1 MIQPEDPPG
10 FIVRTEAQK
19 AASNNGYRLIRGIE
33 GGWLCF
39 ASTTAKG
46 QVWIASVSKSGPWLL
61 SIGRPEVGAEI
72 ELPST
77 SATIGPGAVTF
88 VFDNLEGL
96 YGALDRV
103 YRLGLSLPDVPFAN
117 FRAAVQ
123 NLSRATEIER
133 LVIQRIG
140 QDVFRQAL
148 MNYWGGRCPLSGI
161 TDTALLRASHIVPW
175 AECATDEQRLDV
187 HNGLLLSALWD
198 SAFDAGLI
206 TFEDDGLVLF
216 SPELSAEACSGLG
229 LAKEPKLSG
238 LTSAHRLNLKW
249 HRARYAPRDGWMT
262 PTGATGM

>member
-1 MIQPEDPPG
+1 MIRPEDPPG

-19 AASNNGYRLIRGIE
+19 AASNNGYRLIRGTE

-46 QVWIASVSKSGPWLL
+46 QIWIASTSQNGPWLL
-61 SIGRPEVGAEI
+61 SIGRSEVGAEI
-72 ELPST
+72 GLPPT
-77 SATIGPGAVTF
+77 SAINGPGGVTF
-88 VFDNLEGL
+88 VFDALEGL
-96 YGALDRV
+96 YGALDRA

-123 NLSRATEIER
+123 NLPRTTEIER
-133 LVIQRIG
+133 IVIQRIG

-148 MNYWGGRCPLSGI
+148 MDYWGGRCPLSGI
-161 TDTALLRASHIVPW
+161 TDPALLRASHIVPW

-206 TFEDDGLVLF
+206 SF
-216 SPELSAEACSGLG
+216 SDEGNILISATLSAEAHVALG
-229 LAKEPKLSG
+229 LEKPPNLRG
-238 LTSAHRLNLKW
+238 LTSPHLRNLRW
-249 HRARYAPRDGWMT
+249 HRSRYGL
-262 PTGATGM
+262 

>member
-10 FIVRTEAQK
+10 FVVRTEAQK
-19 AASNNGYRLIRGIE
+19 AASNNGYRLVRGVV

-46 QVWIASVSKSGPWLL
+46 EIWIASASQSGPWLL
-61 SIGRPEVGAEI
+61 SVGRAEVGAEI
-72 ELPST
+72 GLQAT

-88 VFDNLEGL
+88 VFDALKGL
-96 YGALDRV
+96 YRALDRA

-123 NLSRATEIER
+123 NLPRTTEIER

-148 MNYWGGRCPLSGI
+148 MDYWGDRCPLSGI
-161 TDTALLRASHIVPW
+161 TDPALLRASHIVPW

-206 TFEDDGLVLF
+206 SF
-216 SPELSAEACSGLG
+216 SDEGNILISATLSAEAHVALG
-229 LAKEPKLSG
+229 LEKPPNLSG
-238 LTSAHRLNLKW
+238 LTSEHLPNLRW
-249 HRARYAPRDGWMT
+249 HRRRYDL
-262 PTGATGM
+262 

>member
-10 FIVRTEAQK
+10 FIVRIEAQK

-33 GGWLCF
+33 RGWLCF

-46 QVWIASVSKSGPWLL
+46 QIWIASASQSGPWLL

-72 ELPST
+72 RLPAT
-77 SATIGPGAVTF
+77 SVTIGPGAVTF
-88 VFDNLEGL
+88 VFDALEGL
-96 YGALDRV
+96 YSALDRA

-123 NLSRATEIER
+123 NLPRTTEIER

-148 MNYWGGRCPLSGI
+148 MDYWGGRCPLSGI
-161 TDTALLRASHIVPW
+161 TDPALLRASHIVPW
-175 AECATDEQRLDV
+175 SECATDEHRLDV

-206 TFEDDGLVLF
+206 SFSEEGSILV
-216 SPELSAEACSGLG
+216 SAMLSAEAHSALG
-229 LAKEPKLSG
+229 LEKPPILSG
-238 LTSAHRLNLKW
+238 LTSAHLPNLRW
-249 HRARYAPRDGWMT
+249 HRSRYSL
-262 PTGATGM
+262 